1 VNPKSF
7 VILVTS
13 SPSRHVDFVHVV
25 NAREV
30 LASKYLNRYP
40 VSYQLWQLARDY
52 VIYLVLRTP
61 LCKFLVSKMCQLASF
76 DAAGLTDVFLCSGSG
91 SIMADFCVMLECL

>member
-1 VNPKSF
+1 MNSKSF
-7 VILVTS
+7 VIPVAS
-13 SPSRHVDFVHVV
+13 SPSRHVDFVHVL
-25 NAREV
+25 NAREA

-52 VIYLVLRTP
+52 VFYLVLQTP

-76 DAAGLTDVFLCSGSG
+76 DTAGLTDVFLCSGSG

>member
-7 VILVTS
+7 VILVTN

-25 NAREV
+25 NAREA
-30 LASKYLNRYP
+30 LASKFMNKYL

-52 VIYLVLRTP
+52 VFCLVLQAP
-61 LCKFLVSKMCQLASF
+61 LCKFLVFNMC
-76 DAAGLTDVFLCSGSG
+76 
-91 SIMADFCVMLECL
+91 